1 MSCVSGLPKNYNGQ
15 NITVSQKPNV
25 IPPKYQPPPS
35 PNRQYNAQLSNYSAN
50 NIDRLKNLIMYICIQ
65 IFKN

>member
-15 NITVSQKPNV
+15 NTAISQKQNVV

-35 PNRQYNAQLSNYSAN
+35 PNRQYNVQLSNYPPT
-50 NIDRLKNLIMYICIQ
+50 NIDRYK
-65 IFKN
+65 